1 MILEQRCILLPISQ
15 TSIFSTFK
23 HSTQSGSVA
32 VNIEECLKG
41 NWIATTFVTN
51 LGRPPSQGEWGM
63 SGMEMQDLLTF
74 KLSPCSFLSTL
85 CICHE
90 LGCQSSWP
98 NHLPRNDPMDLTE
111 SRASWKRRACVVD
124 YKSLD
129 RTWFNKLFPNI
140 SDSDDWPNPWM
151 LTCTY
156 LSFPS
161 PAMNWELA
169 NRQIKAE
176 PNYLCPDLTLC
187 AWPSMDNSDN
197 GDIWRDI
204 TFAVA
209 PPF

>member
-1 MILEQRCILLPISQ
+1 MHPPANITNFHLFNFQESL
-15 TSIFSTFK
+15 K

-74 KLSPCSFLSTL
+74 KLSPCSFSSTL

-140 SDSDDWPNPWM
+140 SDSDDWPDPSM